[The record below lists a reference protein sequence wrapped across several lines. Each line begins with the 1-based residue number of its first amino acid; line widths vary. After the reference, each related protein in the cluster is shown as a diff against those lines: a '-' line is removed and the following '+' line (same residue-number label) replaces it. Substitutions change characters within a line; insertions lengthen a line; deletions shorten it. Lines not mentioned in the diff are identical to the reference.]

1 MTLSAAIARHI
12 ASATFERLPESTSRA
27 AGTAL
32 MDGLGVMLG
41 ASGSAEA
48 RPFVELARAEGGGA
62 AVLGHGFRTS
72 PSAAALA
79 NGAMAHVLDF
89 EDAFDAAPCHPNAS
103 LLPAALAV
111 AQAYGPVSGEQLLA
125 AIAVGCDL
133 VCRLGLALRRP
144 MEAGG
149 WYPPPILGAFGAT
162 AACAKLLDLNER
174 QILDAFSLVLGQNSC
189 PGEIK
194 NSADTVIRAIREA
207 FPAQA
212 AVTSALLA
220 RSGVRGF
227 DEPFEGK
234 DGFYALFADGQFD
247 PSNIING
254 LGDHFWI
261 DRLTYKKWPCC
272 RGTHAFIE
280 AVQLIRGRRVFAW
293 NDIERIEL
301 SIGEVQ
307 RMLAYPAER
316 KSRPATPIDAKFSA
330 QFTTAVA
337 LIDDEVTLDSFSP
350 SMLANPD
357 VLALTSRMG
366 LIERPDWGR
375 DCGATGEVALH
386 FRDGSSECEL
396 VEVAIGHPDRPLDE
410 DSLRQKFID
419 CAGRAARPMNA
430 AAAEALAD
438 RIGSLASAD
447 DAAAAIFP
455 QS

>member
-1 MTLSAAIARHI
+1 MALSVEIARHI
-12 ASATFERLPESTSRA
+12 VSASFEQLPGSTRRA
-27 AGTAL
+27 AGMAL

-41 ASGSAEA
+41 ASGYPEA
-48 RPFVELARAEGGGA
+48 RPFVELARAGTGSA
-62 AVLGHGFRTS
+62 TVLGHGFRS
-72 PSAAALA
+72 SASAAAMA

-111 AQAYGPVSGEQLLA
+111 AEAYGPVSGEKLLT

-144 MEAGG
+144 MEEGG

-234 DGFYALFADGQFD
+234 AGFYALFAVGQFD
-247 PSNIING
+247 PLDILDG
-254 LGDHFWI
+254 LGHHFWI

-280 AVQLIRGRRVFAW
+280 AVQIIRGRRAFDW
-293 NDIERIEL
+293 RDIERIEL

-307 RMLAYPAER
+307 RMLAYPENR

-337 LIDDEVTLDSFSP
+337 LLHDEVTLDSFSP
-350 SMLANPD
+350 WILADLD
-357 VLALTSRMG
+357 VLSLTGRVALVD
-366 LIERPDWGR
+366 RPDWGR
-375 DCGATGEVALH
+375 DRGATGEVALE
-386 FRDGSSECEL
+386 FRDGTSEREL
-396 VEVAIGHPDRPLDE
+396 VEVAVGHPDRPLDE
-410 DSLRQKFID
+410 GGLLRKFID
-419 CAGRAARPMNA
+419 CAGRAANPLDPVE
-430 AAAEALAD
+430 AEALAD
-438 RIGSLASAD
+438 RISKLASAE
-447 DAAAAIFP
+447 DAAAALI
-455 QS
+455 S